1 MLKTQRDQI
10 EKAQSTQIEAIYF
23 CLDWIQNIIKK
34 ELRIGPNQ
42 PVNCGLTQKSPFS
55 YQTKIGLTQYEEN

>member
-23 CLDWIQNIIKK
+23 CLDWVQNIIKK
-34 ELRIGPNQ
+34 E
-42 PVNCGLTQKSPFS
+42 
-55 YQTKIGLTQYEEN
+55 QYAN

>member
-34 ELRIGPNQ
+34 ELRIGPIQ
-42 PVNCGLTQKSPFS
+42 PVNCGLTQKKS
-55 YQTKIGLTQYEEN
+55 YFLRNKNRFDTI